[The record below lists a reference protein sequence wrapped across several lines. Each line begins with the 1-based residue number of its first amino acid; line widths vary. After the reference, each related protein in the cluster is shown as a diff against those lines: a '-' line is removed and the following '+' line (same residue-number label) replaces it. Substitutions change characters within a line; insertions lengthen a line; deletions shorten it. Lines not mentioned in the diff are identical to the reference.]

1 MCFCAL
7 RKRLSSYLAGI
18 TQHPACPYIS
28 PVIIAVG
35 RRINANTFAPCM
47 DEFKFTGFISF
58 TSVTIPTCP
67 MVFLERVP
75 VKNTKS
81 PCCKS
86 RRVVYLDSF
95 SKLGTR
101 RTRQTD
107 IQRLKDISSETG
119 TIKSALRIHLPVT
132 VRHSD
137 KLFGFLHDILAG
149 D

>member
-47 DEFKFTGFISF
+47 DEFKFTGFFIHIRHDTHMPDGLLGTR
-58 TSVTIPTCP
+58 TS
-67 MVFLERVP
+67 E
-75 VKNTKS
+75 KHKS

-86 RRVVYLDSF
+86 RRSSVLTPSLNWEREERVKQIFKD
-95 SKLGTR
+95 
-101 RTRQTD
+101 
-107 IQRLKDISSETG
+107 LKT
-119 TIKSALRIHLPVT
+119 
-132 VRHSD
+132 
-137 KLFGFLHDILAG
+137 
-149 D
+149 